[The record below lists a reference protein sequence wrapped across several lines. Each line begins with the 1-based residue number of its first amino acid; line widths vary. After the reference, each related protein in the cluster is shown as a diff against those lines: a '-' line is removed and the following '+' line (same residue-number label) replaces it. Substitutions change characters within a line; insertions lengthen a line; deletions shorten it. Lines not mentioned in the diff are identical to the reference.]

1 MIYSMTGY
9 GRANGEYGGRI
20 YNVDIRTLNGKN
32 TDIRL
37 KLPNHY
43 KSKEIEMR
51 SYLIE
56 KIKRGKI
63 DFSIQVVAT
72 EVDMDYGLNLSLIET
87 YYKQLQDI
95 TEKYNLPD
103 QDYLQTIIKIP
114 NVIMSK
120 TEDITDEEYSFVI
133 GLVDQA
139 VADLDSFRSTEGQSL
154 RDDLEGRVNSIS
166 GHLNKV
172 IEHEAQRKIDLQTRL
187 TKLVEENVS
196 EGNIDQNRLE
206 QEIIYYLEKLDIHE
220 EKVRLQQHCDFFL
233 QEMSSDGDENGRKL
247 NFISQEMGR
256 EINTLGSK
264 AQHSLIQQLVVEMK
278 VELDQIKEQLANVL

>member
-63 DFSIQVVAT
+63 DFSIQVVST

-166 GHLNKV
+166 DHLNKV